1 MKTTAE
7 HLSEPGTT
15 AATGDKTSFDVE
27 GMTCASCARRVEKTL
42 ADQPGVLQA
51 GVNLATEKA
60 TVTMEAG
67 HDADALIPVIDSLGY
82 KLIPKRSAQGH
93 GSLGSEEVHGEH
105 EGHDH
110 GIDVRVEDD
119 RTKIAWNRF
128 LLAAALTVPA
138 VLLAMVG
145 PMHAPWARWTQ
156 GLLVTPVLF
165 YAGRQFLI
173 SAYKQARHRAANM
186 DTLVAIGTLAAFG
199 LSASNLFSA
208 HGDIYFETA
217 GVIITFLLLGKYFE
231 HRSKSRAS
239 SALKALLS
247 LGAKEANVLRDG
259 IEVPIPLSDLQV
271 GDLMR
276 VRPGEKVPTDG
287 IIEEGSSSLDESM
300 LTGETVPVDK
310 EPGDSVFGA
319 TVNASGSIK
328 VRVTKIGEETALARI
343 AALVE
348 EAQTRKAPIEHLADR
363 VSSIF
368 VPAVILLALLTLA
381 AWVLTGHTFEEG
393 VLAAVAVL
401 IIACPCAMGLATPA
415 AVMVGTGRGAQLG
428 ILIKGGDVLER
439 AGNLDTVILDKTGT
453 LTEGRMTLSDV
464 QAAPGHE
471 ESEVLAIAASLEDL
485 SEHPIARAIADGA
498 RIKGLSLQE
507 VADFESSTGLGVT
520 GSVSG
525 RTVKVGRASFVGSND
540 PQGDLAEAARRSES
554 AGHTV
559 IWVSLDD
566 APIGIVSVSD
576 SLKAGAKE
584 AVRRLHDLGMKTVMI
599 TGDNRP
605 AAEAIAE
612 SVGVDS
618 VLAEVLPEDK
628 VAEVRRLQAE
638 GRRVAMVG
646 DGINDAP
653 ALAQADLGIAMGTGT
668 DVALEAADLTLLG
681 GDPSLAP
688 AAIEL
693 SRRTL
698 ATIKQNL
705 FWAFGYNVAAIP
717 LAALGLLSPMIASAA
732 MAFSSVSVVMNALR
746 LRRFGLERSG
756 TIRG

>member
-1 MKTTAE
+1 MKTDEQHPADT
-7 HLSEPGTT
+7 HTSSERTT
-15 AATGDKTSFDVE
+15 FDVE

-42 ADQPGVLQA
+42 AGHPGVVEA

-60 TVTMEAG
+60 TVTMAPG
-67 HDADALIPVIDSLGY
+67 ADPGGLIKAIDSLGY
-82 KLIPKRSAQGH
+82 KLIPKQAASHPGH
-93 GSLGSEEVHGEH
+93 GEEH

-110 GIDVRVEDD
+110 GIDVRVEDE
-119 RTKIAWNRF
+119 RTSVAWRRF
-128 LLAAALTVPA
+128 LLAAALTLPA

-156 GLLVTPVLF
+156 GILVAPVLF

-186 DTLVAIGTLAAFG
+186 DTLVALGTLSAFT
-199 LSASNLFSA
+199 LSAYNLTTA

-247 LGAKEANVLRDG
+247 LGAKEAHVLRSG
-259 IEVPIPLSDLQV
+259 LEVDVPLEQLEL

-276 VRPGEKVPTDG
+276 IRPGEKVPTDG
-287 IIEEGSSSLDESM
+287 VVEEGASTIDESM

-310 EPGDSVFGA
+310 EPGDAVFGA
-319 TVNASGSIK
+319 TVNASGSIT
-328 VRVTKIGEETALARI
+328 VRVTKLGGDTALARI
-343 AALVE
+343 ASLVE

-368 VPAVILLALLTLA
+368 VPVVIVIALVTLA
-381 AWVLTGHTFEEG
+381 AWVLTGHTFEQG
-393 VLAAVAVL
+393 IITAVAVL

-439 AGNLDTVILDKTGT
+439 AGKLDTVILDKTGT
-453 LTEGRMTLSDV
+453 ITEGRMSLGEVHAADGRDEKDV
-464 QAAPGHE
+464 
-471 ESEVLAIAASLEDL
+471 LLLAASLEDL
-485 SEHPIARAIADGA
+485 SEHPIARAIAAGA
-498 RIKGLSLQE
+498 RERGLEL
-507 VADFESSTGLGVT
+507 VPVTGFESTTGRGVT
-520 GSVSG
+520 GRVDG
-525 RTVKVGRASFVGSND
+525 REIKAGRAAFVSSSADEGLIEKAH
-540 PQGDLAEAARRSES
+540 QLESE
-554 AGHTV
+554 GKTV
-559 IWVSLDD
+559 IWVSEEGV
-566 APIGIVSVSD
+566 PKGIVAVSD
-576 SLKAGAKE
+576 TLKPGAAGAVE
-584 AVRRLHDLGMKTVMI
+584 RMHELGLSTVMI
-599 TGDNRP
+599 TGDNER
-605 AAEAIAE
+605 AAGAIAD
-612 SVGVDS
+612 SVGIQR

-628 VAEVRRLQAE
+628 VAEVRRLQDS
-638 GRRVAMVG
+638 GKRVAMVG

-688 AAIEL
+688 AAISL
-693 SRRTL
+693 SRDTL

-717 LAALGLLSPMIASAA
+717 LAAFGLLDPMIASAA

-746 LRRFGLERSG
+746 LRRFSL
-756 TIRG
+756 